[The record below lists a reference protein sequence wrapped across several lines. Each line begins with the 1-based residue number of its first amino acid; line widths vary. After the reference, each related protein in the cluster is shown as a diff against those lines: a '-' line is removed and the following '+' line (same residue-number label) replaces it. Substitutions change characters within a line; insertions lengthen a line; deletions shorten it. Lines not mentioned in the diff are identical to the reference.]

1 LTTPTPHEI
10 RVALGAL
17 EADAEEWARAA
28 EQLRAAAAT
37 AHRQA
42 LDPVAFTFAG
52 RAAAGAYEDLR
63 VRMAGL
69 IAQGAVN
76 VGAIATALRASAA
89 AYAADEAAG
98 VHRLQ
103 NIY

>member
-1 LTTPTPHEI
+1 MTTPTPHEI

-17 EADAEEWARAA
+17 EADAEDWARAA

-37 AHRQA
+37 ADRQK
-42 LDPVAFTFAG
+42 LDPAAFTFAG
-52 RAAAGAYEDLR
+52 QAAAAAYEDLR
-63 VRMAGL
+63 ARMAGL
-69 IAQGAVN
+69 IAQGATN
-76 VGAIATALRASAA
+76 LDAIATALRASAA